1 MGRCAPTQQVA
12 VCPIAAVIE
21 LTARLNP
28 PTRLY
33 LYAALSV
40 TAFVFAGFARSYYL
54 RAFFSVRA
62 ITPLVHAHGI
72 LMSAWI
78 ALFVTQ
84 ALLIARGRPDL
95 HRRLG
100 AVGAALAPAMVLI
113 GSLTVAAA
121 IHRRFPQA
129 GPLRFGRIFVEF
141 DGLSLWLFGALV
153 CAGIAWRWRPQVHK
167 RLMLSAT
174 VALLPPAVGRIAE
187 HLLPGGDWNLV
198 IAAATTSAFA
208 LVCALVDTLRL
219 KRLHPAMAWGAGGV
233 LAANLLTQ
241 LAQAGD

>member
-1 MGRCAPTQQVA
+1 MNAIAP
-12 VCPIAAVIE
+12 
-21 LTARLNP
+21 RLQAP
-28 PTRLY
+28 VRVY
-33 LYAALSV
+33 AGAALAV
-40 TAFVFAGFARSYYL
+40 ATLVFAGFARSYYL
-54 RAFFSVRA
+54 RGFFVHVRA

-84 ALLIARGRPDL
+84 VLLIARRRPDL

-100 AVGAALAPAMVLI
+100 LAGAALAPLI
-113 GSLTVAAA
+113 VAFGSLTVAAA
-121 IHRRFPQA
+121 IERRFPEA

-141 DGLSLWLFGALV
+141 DGLSLWVFGALV
-153 CAGIAWRWRPQVHK
+153 CAALVWRRRPDVHK
-167 RLMLSAT
+167 RLMLCAT

-187 HLLPGGDWNLV
+187 YVLPGSDWDLV
-198 IAAATTSAFA
+198 IAAATTSAFV

-219 KRLHPAMAWGAGGV
+219 GRLHPAMACGTACV

-241 LAQAGD
+241 LAQVGD